1 MNGQTT
7 TDGHIEDTIESLF
20 RSSPIPMGEVEP
32 KGPAD
37 AESGTEV
44 VDQATDE
51 PGDDNEN
58 LEQPEGGTT
67 EVVSKTQEQTT
78 APESKEEIELLK
90 QLVAQTAPKTEAG
103 ETPDPFKVTFDNKWA
118 PELVNA
124 LNSDDQETRLRAY
137 NEMLRLTQQDTAD
150 KVIGKIKEILPSII
164 QVATEKATN
173 TTATTAATTRNREAF
188 VSENPDLADPDV
200 MAFAQSVA
208 GRMFKGMSPAELTAS
223 HRKQLADEVRAKLK
237 LTPPKKTAP
246 PEMLEQKGGSRSNT
260 KPKVETPTEKTL
272 SEVFPNMAARRAKSK
287 GKGK

>member
-20 RSSPIPMGEVEP
+20 RSSPIPMGEKEP
-32 KGPAD
+32 VD
-37 AESGTEV
+37 AEPGTEI

-51 PGDDNEN
+51 PGDDDEDP
-58 LEQPEGGTT
+58 EQSEGGTS
-67 EVVSKTQEQTT
+67 EVAPKAEDQTP

-90 QLVAQTAPKTEAG
+90 QLVAQTAPKPAEGG
-103 ETPDPFKVTFDNKWA
+103 EKVDPLAIKFENKWA
-118 PELVNA
+118 PELIAA
-124 LNSDDQETRLRAY
+124 LDSDNQEVRHRAY